1 VSTERGGAA
10 RAAEVRSA
18 RLTKKR
24 IMPHDDHVIA
34 SFLRRSYHAVDG
46 LWFVTA
52 EQDSDFEHA
61 LDLDVRVWRVL
72 AKIQARKAREL
83 LGVSAN
89 TAKDLARC
97 FSLKLDA
104 DGHRYSVEVAEGTV
118 RFCVAACPWRELLQ
132 RSDRQHL
139 AAQVAQTI
147 CPTEGAVWCAEFG
160 GEWQFD
166 MPQMACSGAESCEM
180 RFSRVEAGQ
189 DRPG

>member
-1 VSTERGGAA
+1 
-10 RAAEVRSA
+10 
-18 RLTKKR
+18 
-24 IMPHDDHVIA
+24 MPHDDHVIA

-104 DGHRYSVEVAEGTV
+104 
-118 RFCVAACPWRELLQ
+118 ACPWRELLQ